1 MKARTGATAC
11 RGFRALLF
19 FGKFSAAEAL
29 RVAGRV
35 TTLTAYM
42 QDRAVGTALFP
53 EVVCW
58 YHKMVE

>member
-1 MKARTGATAC
+1 M
-11 RGFRALLF
+11 LF